1 MNTKERL
8 DLGKLI
14 IKGVIPYNVFI
25 IILVILFE
33 LSMGDPTR
41 MGMLFVPFLL
51 VVFTVLHSMV
61 LLYSFLRR
69 RISTLKTYL
78 VATFVMIGGNVAA
91 FWVDIL
97 LIVLALT
104 LLHQFG
110 LMWR

>member
-1 MNTKERL
+1 
-8 DLGKLI
+8 
-14 IKGVIPYNVFI
+14 
-25 IILVILFE
+25 
-33 LSMGDPTR
+33 MGDPTR

-69 RISTLKTYL
+69 RISTLTYL